1 MPENEPFNA
10 PQDLTNV
17 SDAELSALETQGVS
31 EFDRIHASNDVTP
44 EALQYVMRLT
54 GDLDRVRAELAARQ
68 VRAATAAE
76 AERIRVEREMAT
88 LQSRVH
94 GEGAPN
100 LAPILAPAP
109 AAPAAIDTEAIAAAA
124 ARGATAALFAAMG
137 DRRMD
142 LGTVAQR
149 ATATLAETARV
160 APTPVVPSAR
170 LSVTASVEI
179 PGVDPGRELPSL
191 TSLAEAFQRKAKS
204 LSVSRSGAPE
214 GPTVATIRN
223 EFTNTVD
230 DRTSPAQVE
239 ELFHELRSRDKQ
251 DALVAGG
258 GWCAPSEIKYD
269 FFNVSCS
276 DGLIDLPTFGV
287 SRGGIRFPVSPSLAS
302 AVWTVGGVAN
312 QNLAGFGTTLSNA
325 SMPWLWTE
333 ADDILTV
340 TGSVNKP
347 CVRVPCPTF
356 SEARLECYGI
366 CLTAGNLT
374 DSAYPEAT
382 ENTLRLLMAAHD
394 RAINGRLIA
403 QMVSLSTTVATGI
416 GVDTGGPVYQQVLG
430 SVNLAATDY
439 RESLGMCIDDVLEVI
454 LPHWI
459 VPMIQSDLAWRTGAD
474 TMLSVTKAQIISYFA
489 DRNVRVQF
497 VDDWQVRAAGLPGAT
512 TPLIAWPTSV
522 NMMVYAAG
530 TFMRGTGLTLDLGVI
545 RDSVLNA
552 ENDYTAAWTEECN
565 LIALVG
571 HSSRI
576 YPINFAVTGQTG
588 AAAAP
593 ATAAV

>member
-1 MPENEPFNA
+1 MPEHELFKA
-10 PQDLTNV
+10 PQDLTQV
-17 SDAELSALETQGVS
+17 SDADLAALELHGVA
-31 EFDRIHASNDVTP
+31 EFDRIHGSDQVTP
-44 EALQYVMRLT
+44 ENLT
-54 GDLDRVRAELAARQ
+54 YAASIPANLDRVRSELAARK
-68 VRAATAAE
+68 VRNDTAAA
-76 AERIRVEREMAT
+76 AEKLRVETEMAQLNT
-88 LQSRVH
+88 RVH
-94 GEGAPN
+94 GAEVPGLVP
-100 LAPILAPAP
+100 PTPAD
-109 AAPAAIDTEAIAAAA
+109 AAPVETGNIAEATAK
-124 ARGATAALFAAMG
+124 GVTAALFAAFG
-137 DRRMD
+137 DRRMGSD
-142 LGTVAQR
+142 LATMTQR
-149 ATATLAETARV
+149 STASLGETAKV
-160 APTPVVPSAR
+160 APVPNVPKAK
-170 LSVTASVEI
+170 LAVTASMEI
-179 PGVDPGRELPSL
+179 PGVVQGTPLPSL
-191 TSLAEAFQRKAKS
+191 GSLAEAFHKRAKA
-204 LSVSRSGAPE
+204 LSISRSGAPD
-214 GPTVATIRN
+214 GPIVATIRN

-239 ELFHELRSRDKQ
+239 ELFRTLRSKASQ

-258 GWCAPSEIKYD
+258 GWCAPSEIRYD
-269 FFNVSCS
+269 FFNVACS

-312 QNLAGFGTTLSNA
+312 QNLAGFGTTFSNT

-347 CVRVPCPTF
+347 CVRVPCPSF

-374 DSAYPEAT
+374 DDAYPEAT
-382 ENTLRLLMAAHD
+382 ENTIQLLMTAHD
-394 RAINGRLIA
+394 RAINGRLIS
-403 QMVSLSTTVATGI
+403 QMVALSTTVATGI

-497 VDDWQVRAAGLPGAT
+497 VDDWQVRATGLPGAT
-512 TPLIAWPTSV
+512 TPLIAWPTTV
-522 NMMVYAAG
+522 NMMIYAAG
-530 TFMRGTGLTLDLGVI
+530 TFMRGTGLSLSLGVI

-552 ENDYTAAWTEECN
+552 ENDHTAAWTEECN
-565 LIALVG
+565 LIAMVG

>member
-1 MPENEPFNA
+1 MPEHELFNA
-10 PQDLTNV
+10 PTDLTLV
-17 SDAELSALETQGVS
+17 GDDDLRALETQGVAEFNRVHGDGS
-31 EFDRIHASNDVTP
+31 EAVTP
-44 EALQYVMRLT
+44 DNLTYAMRVAD
-54 GDLDRVRAELAARQ
+54 DLDRVRAELAARD
-68 VRAATAAE
+68 VRAKTAAE
-76 AERIRVEREMAT
+76 AERLRVDREMSA
-88 LQSRVH
+88 LRGRVD
-94 GEGAPN
+94 GTPVAQD
-100 LAPILAPAP
+100 PAP
-109 AAPAAIDTEAIAAAA
+109 VQTQAQNSVDTEAIAAAA
-124 ARGATAALFAAMG
+124 ARGATAALFAAIG

-160 APTPVVPSAR
+160 APAPVVPTAR
-170 LSVTASVEI
+170 LAVTASVDI
-179 PGVDPGRELPSL
+179 PGMAQGHELTTIS
-191 TSLAEAFQRKAKS
+191 SLAAAFQKKAKS
-204 LSVSRSGAPE
+204 MSVSRSGAPD
-214 GPTVATIRN
+214 GPMVATIRN
-223 EFTNTVD
+223 EFAHTVD
-230 DRTSPAQVE
+230 DRTSPAQVD
-239 ELFHELRSRDKQ
+239 ELFRFLRSPDKQ
-251 DALVAGG
+251 QALVAGG
-258 GWCAPSEIKYD
+258 GWCAPSEIRYD
-269 FFNVSCS
+269 FFNVACS

-287 SRGGIRFPVSPSLAS
+287 SRGGVRFPVSPSLAS

-312 QNLAGFGTTLSNA
+312 QNLAGFGTTFSNT

-347 CVRVPCPTF
+347 CVRVPCPSF

-374 DSAYPEAT
+374 DDAYPEAT
-382 ENTLRLLMAAHD
+382 ENTLRLLMTAHD
-394 RAINGRLIA
+394 RAINGRLIS

-474 TMLSVTKAQIISYFA
+474 TMLSTTKAQIMGYFA

-497 VDDWQVRAAGLPGAT
+497 VDDWQVRAAGLPGAS

-530 TFMRGTGLTLDLGVI
+530 TFLRGTGLSLDLGVI

-565 LIALVG
+565 LIAMVG

>member
-1 MPENEPFNA
+1 MPEHELFKA
-10 PQDLTNV
+10 PQDLTLV
-17 SDAELSALETQGVS
+17 SDEDLRALEAQGIA
-31 EFDRIHASNDVTP
+31 EFDRINEAGQGVTP
-44 EALQYVMRLT
+44 DALAYAIGIPT
-54 GDLDRVRAELAARQ
+54 DLDKVRAELAARK
-68 VRAATAAE
+68 VRADTAAE
-76 AERIRVEREMAT
+76 AERIRVEGEMAH
-88 LQSRVH
+88 LNVRVH
-94 GEGAPN
+94 GTDVPG
-100 LAPILAPAP
+100 LAATPAT
-109 AAPAAIDTEAIAAAA
+109 AATAADTVSVAEAAAK
-124 ARGATAALFAAMG
+124 GVTAALFAAFG
-137 DRRMD
+137 DRRMGSD
-142 LGTVAQR
+142 IATMTQR
-149 ATATLAETARV
+149 STATLAETARV
-160 APTPVVPSAR
+160 APVPTVPKAR

-179 PGVDPGRELPSL
+179 PGVVQGQELPSL
-191 TSLAEAFQRKAKS
+191 TSLAEAFQKRAKA
-204 LSVSRSGAPE
+204 LPVSRSGAPE

-223 EFTNTVD
+223 QFSHTLD
-230 DRTSPAQVE
+230 DRSSPALVD
-239 ELFHELRSRDKQ
+239 ELFRSLRSKDKQ

-258 GWCAPSEIKYD
+258 GWCAPSEIRYD

-302 AVWTVGGVAN
+302 AVWTVGGVAD
-312 QNLAGFGTTLSNA
+312 QNLAGFGTTFSNT

-347 CVRVPCPTF
+347 CVRVPCPSF

-382 ENTLRLLMAAHD
+382 ENTIQLLMTAHD

-474 TMLSVTKAQIISYFA
+474 TMLSVTKAQIMSYFA

-497 VDDWQVRAAGLPGAT
+497 VDDWQVRAAGLPGAS
-512 TPLIAWPTSV
+512 TPLIAWPTTV

-530 TFMRGTGLTLDLGVI
+530 TFLRGTGLTLDLGVI

-565 LIALVG
+565 LIAMVG